1 MAKAMDK
8 VGDARPYVESALRDE
23 DLRDNVKSAFS
34 AARDAYYELFGDRG
48 MSAVAM
54 RAATDKEVQDN
65 LKKVIDELRE
75 AADRLQ
81 GKEDHGTRNAMLL
94 LSGLALAALFNPAT
108 GPATRSWLREQI
120 FGSDD
125 DFTYS
130 GGGSSGTS
138 GGSSGSNSGA

>member
-1 MAKAMDK
+1 MAKAKAMEK
-8 VGDARPYVESALRDE
+8 VSDARPYVERALRDE
-23 DLRDNVKSAFS
+23 DLRDNVKSAFA

-48 MSAVAM
+48 MTAVAM
-54 RAATDKEVQDN
+54 RAATDSEIQDN

-94 LSGLALAALFNPAT
+94 LSGLTLAALFNPAT
-108 GPATRSWLREQI
+108 GPATRTWLRDQI
-120 FGSDD
+120 FGSED

-130 GGGSSGTS
+130 GSTGTGGDSDAN
-138 GGSSGSNSGA
+138 SGS